1 MNLNFRLLKRE
12 ISFAGD
18 PNSTDLKE
26 KLNKVQNQLF
36 DLKKL
41 VRIFETIY

>member
-1 MNLNFRLLKRE
+1 MKLNFRLLTRE
-12 ISFAGD
+12 MSFVDD

-26 KLNKVQNQLF
+26 KLNEVQNQLF